1 LVSPEAAE
9 TLVFA
14 GAHDVRISGEA
25 RGPAHGRPIVLS
37 PGGGQ
42 TRHAWGRSAAM
53 LAAHGFRA
61 VSLDLRGHGES
72 GWTTT
77 GLYPIED
84 YADDVR
90 AVAAT
95 LGTAPI
101 LVGAS
106 LGGIASLL
114 AAAEAPR
121 IDISGL
127 CLVDVTARLEP
138 VGVEGILGFM
148 RRGLDG
154 FATLVEAADAIAA
167 YLPHRPRPDAHAGLA
182 KNLRQR
188 EDGRYYWHWDPRV
201 VEHPLAPDLINPRLE
216 AAAHLIN
223 APALLLRGE
232 HSEVVT
238 REAGAAFM
246 ALFPH
251 GQMTDIPDARHMLAG
266 DRNDAFGNALL
277 AFACAIR
284 DGGKPP

>member
-1 LVSPEAAE
+1 LVSPEVAE
-9 TLVFA
+9 TLVVA
-14 GAHDVRISGEA
+14 GAHGVRISGDVQ
-25 RGPAHGRPIVLS
+25 GPAHGQPVILS

-90 AVAAT
+90 AVAAQ
-95 LGTAPI
+95 LCGTPI

-114 AAAEAPR
+114 AAAEQPR
-121 IDISGL
+121 IDIGGL

-138 VGVEGILGFM
+138 AGVEGVLGFM
-148 RRGLDG
+148 QRGVDG
-154 FATLVEAADAIAA
+154 FDALDEAAEAIAA
-167 YLPHRPRPDAHAGLA
+167 YLPHRPRPDGHAGLA

-188 EDGRYYWHWDPRV
+188 ENGRYYWHWDPRI
-201 VEHPLAPDLINPRLE
+201 VEHPFAPELINPRLE
-216 AAAHLIN
+216 AAASLIS

-246 ALFPH
+246 ALFSH
-251 GQMTDIPDARHMLAG
+251 GQMTDIPDARHMVAG
-266 DRNDAFGNALL
+266 DRNDVFGKALL
-277 AFACAIR
+277 DFACAIR
-284 DGGKPP
+284 DGGMPA